1 MASSDRAA
9 DARLPLQ
16 IGLLAAA
23 RFILSTGFR
32 MVYPF
37 LPVIARGLGV
47 DVELMGLAITARS
60 SLGLAAPAFGSLADR
75 YGRRA
80 SILGSL
86 ALFAAGVLVVWV
98 WPTYPVLIVSLLL
111 TGAAKITI
119 DAATQAYVG
128 DRVPYTWRG
137 RAIAIT
143 ELGWSTAF
151 LLGVPVAGWLIA
163 RGHWTAPLPWLALLA
178 LGAAVVLS
186 RVIQNDAPHPSERPN
201 LMAGLR
207 LVLAHRSAMA
217 ALGVALLIGGA
228 NELVNIVFGVW
239 LEGTFGLQVAALGL
253 ASTVIGVSELSGE
266 GLVATLTD
274 RLGMKR
280 AVALG
285 LVACIVSSVALPMLG
300 RTLPG
305 ALVGL
310 FLFYISFEFAYV
322 SFVSLLT
329 ELRPGARA
337 TLMAGNIAAVSL
349 GRVGGALLGPVLF
362 RAGLLANGGA
372 SAAANV
378 LAILLL
384 VVFVRLGEE

>member
-163 RGHWTAPLPWLALLA
+163 RGHWTAPLLWLALLA

-285 LVACIVSSVALPMLG
+285 LVACIVSSVALPVLG

>member
-1 MASSDRAA
+1 MAFPDRAA
-9 DARLPLQ
+9 DERLPLQ
-16 IGLLAAA
+16 IGLIAAA

-47 DVELMGLAITARS
+47 DVALMGLAITARS
-60 SLGLAAPAFGSLADR
+60 SLGLAGPAFGSLADR

-80 SILGSL
+80 SMLGSM
-86 ALFAAGVLVVWV
+86 ALFSAGVLVVWL
-98 WPTYPVLIVSLLL
+98 WPTYPVLIVSLVLV
-111 TGAAKITI
+111 GAAKITF
-119 DAATQAYVG
+119 DASAQAYLG
-128 DRVPYTWRG
+128 DHVPYARRG
-137 RAIAIT
+137 RAVAIT

-163 RGHWTAPLPWLALLA
+163 RGHWTAPFPWLALLA
-178 LGAAVVLS
+178 LGAAIVLS

-201 LMAGLR
+201 LIAGLR
-207 LVLAHRSAMA
+207 LVLAHRTAMA
-217 ALGVALLIGGA
+217 ALSVTLLIAWA

-285 LVACIVSSVALPMLG
+285 LAACVVSSLTLPFLG
-300 RTLPG
+300 QTLPG

-322 SFVSLLT
+322 SLVSLMT
-329 ELRPGARA
+329 ELMPGARA
-337 TLMAGNIAAVSL
+337 TLLAGNVAAVSL

-362 RAGLLANGGA
+362 RAGLLANG
-372 SAAANV
+372 SAAAVANV
-378 LAILLL
+378 LAIALL
-384 VVFVRLGEE
+384 VLFVRLGEE